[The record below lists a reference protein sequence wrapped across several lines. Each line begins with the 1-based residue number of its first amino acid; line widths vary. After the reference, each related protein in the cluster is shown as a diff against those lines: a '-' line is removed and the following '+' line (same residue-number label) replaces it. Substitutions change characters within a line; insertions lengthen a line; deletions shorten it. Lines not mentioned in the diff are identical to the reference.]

1 MDYQGLALANEFQ
14 IDELFSLHYFEYMN
28 SFYFPGES
36 HPFWEFRT
44 NSTGSGP
51 AGKPPPI

>member
-14 IDELFSLHYFEYMN
+14 IDELFSLHYAQETGHSSSPVDRSY
-28 SFYFPGES
+28 STD
-36 HPFWEFRT
+36 RT

-51 AGKPPPI
+51 AGKPPPT